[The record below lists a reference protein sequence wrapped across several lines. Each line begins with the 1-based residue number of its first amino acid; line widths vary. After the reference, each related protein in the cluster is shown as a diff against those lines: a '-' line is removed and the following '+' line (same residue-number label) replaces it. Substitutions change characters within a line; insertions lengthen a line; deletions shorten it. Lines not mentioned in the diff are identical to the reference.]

1 MKFIEMN
8 NEQVADALIR
18 ISDPLENLCSD
29 PKLDELID
37 KYKKLK
43 DEPLLKTI
51 GAIVPMFITLA
62 IKDHKTDLFE
72 IISVIIGKPVK
83 TIEKMN
89 ILDTIKE
96 VRESWNEVLT
106 GFFQSTIPQA
116 SKEEEKS

>member
-18 ISDPLENLCSD
+18 ISDPLENLCND
-29 PKLDELID
+29 PKLDELIE
-37 KYKKLK
+37 KYKASKE
-43 DEPLLKTI
+43 EPLMKTV
-51 GAIVPMFITLA
+51 GAVVPLFIALA
-62 IKDHKTDLFE
+62 IKDHKADLYE

-83 TIEKMN
+83 VIERMN

-106 GFFQSTIPQA
+106 GFFQSTMPQT
-116 SKEEEKS
+116 SKAEEKP